1 MYEANLHSF
10 QEKLDTLIPLSKNE
24 PVVFYDMEKNIK
36 DIPDLFQKEME
47 MSPFGVGNEKPVYL
61 IRDFS
66 LSPVQGKFYEVK
78 GKKKTDLK
86 LYNEICNAYGYDLY
100 QKYADMGT
108 PKHLNLLVRLKV
120 NEFRGRQYTILEL
133 IDFSSAEEEK
143 KVSKLQRQF
152 SDLLN
157 FTKKEFL

>member
-10 QEKLDTLIPLSKNE
+10 QEELDTLIPLSKNE

-78 GKKKTDLK
+78 GKKNATSNIGAALAFPANAPRLRSYSH
-86 LYNEICNAYGYDLY
+86 LYFVKAL
-100 QKYADMGT
+100 
-108 PKHLNLLVRLKV
+108 
-120 NEFRGRQYTILEL
+120 
-133 IDFSSAEEEK
+133 
-143 KVSKLQRQF
+143 
-152 SDLLN
+152 
-157 FTKKEFL
+157 